1 MTKITER
8 FKKFHHENPHI
19 YELFKK
25 MSYQAKAKG
34 FSNIGAQFIGEVM
47 RWESGV
53 KTTGDIFKIN
63 NDYLAYYARM
73 VMDREM
79 GFKGFF
85 RTRKVSKL

>member
-8 FKKFHHENPHI
+8 FQKFHHENPQV

-25 MSYQAKAKG
+25 ISYQAKSKG
-34 FSNIGAQFIGEVM
+34 FQNIGAQFIGEVM
-47 RWESGV
+47 RWETGV

-73 VMDREM
+73 LMEQEM
-79 GFKGFF
+79 GFKNFF
-85 RTRKVSKL
+85 RTRKVTRL